1 VILKCLKQSCPL
13 ECGTRRHPGCA
24 DRMAFRILFVAF
36 AAVLILSVL
45 IGVRDLNTRTR
56 SESVIAEP
64 PPVARAETVQLVS
77 EPSNYTR
84 ERVLGDVHRKSA
96 VPANE
101 SVQVPQQRR
110 SSG

>member
-1 VILKCLKQSCPL
+1 VILKCLKQGCL
-13 ECGTRRHPGCA
+13 VECGTRRHPSCA

-36 AAVLILSVL
+36 AAVLLLSMS
-45 IGVRDLNTRTR
+45 IGVRDLNTTTR
-56 SESVIAEP
+56 LESVIAEP
-64 PPVARAETVQLVS
+64 PPVARGEAVQLVS

-84 ERVLGDVHRKSA
+84 ERVLGDLHRKSA